1 MSRRQH
7 ASGPARPDRP
17 PDHEAEAAAAVM
29 AIAGLGHKLGTPGVL
44 EHPAVRHE
52 LSKLEEL
59 ITARIQAA
67 STYTGCHRHRQPQPP
82 RRHDGGQI
90 IDAFGFDLRPDP
102 LAATAPAQFIGALW
116 QFKVW
121 SGDPSW
127 RKLAAHAGQRVVH
140 STMHAAMNGTTLPK
154 LEVVKAIVI
163 GCGGSDDDL
172 RMFVTAWRRLESARL
187 TGPTLGTG
195 FLAAPVATL
204 SLVPSG

>member
-1 MSRRQH
+1 MSRGQH
-7 ASGPARPDRP
+7 TGRPARPDRP
-17 PDHEAEAAAAVM
+17 PDREAEAAAAVM

-59 ITARIQAA
+59 ITTRIQAA
-67 STYTGCHRHRQPQPP
+67 SAYTGNHRHRQPQPP

-102 LAATAPAQFIGALW
+102 LAAANPGQFIGALW

-127 RKLAAHAGQRVVH
+127 RKMAARAEQRVVH

-172 RMFVTAWRRLESARL
+172 RMFVTAWRRLESARI
-187 TGPTLGTG
+187 TDTALGAD

>member
-1 MSRRQH
+1 MSRGQH
-7 ASGPARPDRP
+7 TGRPARPDRP
-17 PDHEAEAAAAVM
+17 PDREAEAAAAVM

-59 ITARIQAA
+59 ITAGIQAA
-67 STYTGCHRHRQPQPP
+67 SAYTGCHRHRQPQPL

-102 LAATAPAQFIGALW
+102 LAAANPGQFIGALW

-127 RKLAAHAGQRVVH
+127 RKMAARAEQRVVH

-154 LEVVKAIVI
+154 LDVVKAIII
-163 GCGGSDDDL
+163 GCGGSEDDL
-172 RMFVTAWRRLESARL
+172 RMFVTAWRRLESARI
-187 TGPTLGTG
+187 TDTALGAD